1 MTAVQFD
8 QLNFESLFYLLGC
21 IVQSAIHYHLSLTGT
36 FSKFPSEV
44 AQGPFLRENR
54 PHKTFESLVIFS
66 EAEWI
71 SLTETKKSIVF
82 YSLPMSQKKKK
93 KDFQSDSAY
102 PAFFYSIALGFKSN
116 KKKT

>member
-93 KDFQSDSAY
+93 KKISELTLLIQLSSTQSH
-102 PAFFYSIALGFKSN
+102 
-116 KKKT
+116 